1 MKILKI
7 RLLKHFRIHI
17 QLTLAEVWECFSSF
31 SISRK
36 DMNFYIYKSFNNVI
50 NHTKVENYVICAR
63 VGTDSLH

>member
-7 RLLKHFRIHI
+7 RLLKHFRIRI
-17 QLTLAEVWECFSSF
+17 QLTLAEVWEYFSSF

-36 DMNFYIYKSFNNVI
+36 DVNFYIYKSFNNII
-50 NHTKVENYVICAR
+50 NHTKAENYVIYAR